1 MEHYTDHEAVKSFTL
16 NRCATS
22 WESVLKNLNIFWC
35 AALFSLGLGIS
46 CPLLAQEDP
55 APMSVE
61 QSVFD
66 DDYLTAG
73 IGIAVGSSY
82 EGSDNYTISPLP
94 VVLGSLGGIDFQPRG
109 PGIAFDFIPDR
120 EGAKVDFIFG
130 PVVRARF
137 DRQNSIKDPVVSSLG
152 KLDFAI
158 EVGPFAGIQANR
170 VLNPYD
176 SLTGQVDLRWD
187 VAGAHDG
194 MVVFPSLT
202 YFTPL
207 SRSVLTSLA
216 ISAEYVDDAYANY
229 YFSISP
235 AGSLASGL
243 PVFTATSGWK
253 NVGAT
258 MLTAVDLDGDATNGG
273 WGLIFLGSYSR
284 MLGDS
289 KRSPV
294 TSIRGSANQLFGAIG
309 IGYTF

>member
-1 MEHYTDHEAVKSFTL
+1 VK
-16 NRCATS
+16 
-22 WESVLKNLNIFWC
+22 KLNIFRY
-35 AALFSLGLGIS
+35 AALFPLGLCIS
-46 CPLLAQEDP
+46 SPLLAQEDP
-55 APMSVE
+55 APMPVE

-66 DDYLTAG
+66 GDYLTAG
-73 IGIAVGSSY
+73 IGIAVGPSY

-109 PGIAFDFIPDR
+109 PGIAFDVIPDR
-120 EGAKVDFIFG
+120 KGAKVDFVFG

-152 KLDFAI
+152 KLDVAI
-158 EVGPFAGIQANR
+158 EVGPFAGLQVNR

-176 SLTGQVDLRWD
+176 SVTAQVDLRWD

-207 SRSVLTSLA
+207 SRSVVTSLA
-216 ISAEYVDDAYANY
+216 ISGEYVDDNYADY

-235 AGSLASGL
+235 AGSAASGL

-253 NVGAT
+253 NVGLT
-258 MLTAVDLDGDATNGG
+258 TLTAVDLDGDVTNGG

-284 MLGDS
+284 MLGDP

-294 TSIRGSANQLFGAIG
+294 TSIRGSASQFFGAIG
-309 IGYTF
+309 VGYTF

>member
-1 MEHYTDHEAVKSFTL
+1 VK
-16 NRCATS
+16 N
-22 WESVLKNLNIFWC
+22 VNIFRR
-35 AALFSLGLGIS
+35 AALLSLAFGMS
-46 CPLLAQEDP
+46 SPLLAQEDP
-55 APMSVE
+55 APMPVE
-61 QSVFD
+61 RSVFD
-66 DDYLTAG
+66 GDYLTAG
-73 IGIAVGSSY
+73 IGIAVGPSY

-109 PGIAFDFIPDR
+109 PGIAFDVIPDR
-120 EGAKVDFIFG
+120 EGAKVDFVFG

-158 EVGPFAGIQANR
+158 EVGPFAGLQVNR
-170 VLNPYD
+170 LLNPYD
-176 SLTGQVDLRWD
+176 SLTAQVDLRWD
-187 VAGAHDG
+187 IAGAHDG

-207 SRSVLTSLA
+207 SRSVVTSLA
-216 ISAEYVDDAYANY
+216 ISGEYVDDNYADY

-235 AGSLASGL
+235 AGSAASGL

-253 NVGAT
+253 NGGLT
-258 MLTAVDLDGDATNGG
+258 TLTAVDLDGDVTNGG

-284 MLGDS
+284 MLGDP

-294 TSIRGSANQLFGAIG
+294 TSIRGSASQFFGAIG
-309 IGYTF
+309 VGYTF

>member
-1 MEHYTDHEAVKSFTL
+1 MK
-16 NRCATS
+16 
-22 WESVLKNLNIFWC
+22 KLNIFRY
-35 AALFSLGLGIS
+35 AALFPLGLCIS
-46 CPLLAQEDP
+46 SPLLAQEDP
-55 APMSVE
+55 APMPVE

-66 DDYLTAG
+66 GDYLTAG
-73 IGIAVGSSY
+73 IGIAVGPSY

-109 PGIAFDFIPDR
+109 PGIAFDVIPDR
-120 EGAKVDFIFG
+120 KGAKVDFVFG

-152 KLDFAI
+152 KLDVAI
-158 EVGPFAGIQANR
+158 EVGPFAGLQVNR

-176 SLTGQVDLRWD
+176 SVTAQVDLRWD

-207 SRSVLTSLA
+207 SRSVVTSLA
-216 ISAEYVDDAYANY
+216 ISGEYVDDNYADY

-235 AGSLASGL
+235 AGSAASGL

-253 NVGAT
+253 NVGLT
-258 MLTAVDLDGDATNGG
+258 TLTAVDLDGDVTNGG

-284 MLGDS
+284 MLGDP

-294 TSIRGSANQLFGAIG
+294 TSIRGSASQFFGAIG
-309 IGYTF
+309 VGYTF